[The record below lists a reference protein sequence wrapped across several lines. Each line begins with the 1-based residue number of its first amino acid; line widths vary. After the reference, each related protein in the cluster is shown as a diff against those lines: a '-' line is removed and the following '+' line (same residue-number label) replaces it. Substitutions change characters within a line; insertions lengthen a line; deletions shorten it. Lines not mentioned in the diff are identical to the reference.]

1 MLVKPEDLKPSVTRR
16 LLEEAIAEIEELKK
30 PRHGRGRPK
39 KEKGPHE
46 EDADDEN
53 DKKVALSEE
62 RGKPT
67 PIDLDDEDMPDRAM
81 DKLKPAVKKSVSKAS
96 QHVLKRTTDKKNVV
110 V

>member
-81 DKLKPAVKKSVSKAS
+81 DKLKPAVKKSVSKAT
-96 QHVLKRTTDKKNVV
+96 KRDVGKKKTKQSKAK
-110 V
+110 